1 MIASGLTVA
10 FAPLIPWLALIV
22 LGGLTLAA
30 LGFTLLRRA
39 RGVTWRLLAAAALW
53 LTLANP
59 SLINEKRELRQDVG
73 VVIVDESASQT
84 IGNRK
89 AQTEAALAKILDEAK
104 QNPDLE
110 LRVVRAAGEAESF
123 DGDGGTRLFQALDRA
138 LSDVPRRRFAGAI
151 LITDGQV
158 HDVPKLAA
166 GAEPSEDGAKLAT
179 GGNLPPGPIH
189 TVLTGTPGEVDRR
202 LVVVRAP
209 TFGLVDKPVTV
220 TIRVEDSDKSTREP
234 VNVTMRRDGT
244 AQAPLSVPVNQDYQL
259 EVPIQ
264 HGGQTIVEL
273 SAAPGPHELTMINNN
288 AVIAINGIRDRLR
301 VLLISGEPH
310 AGERTWRNLLK
321 SDPSVDLVHFT
332 ILRPP
337 EKQDGTPIN
346 ELSLI
351 AFPIRELFEVKLH
364 EFDLIIFDRY
374 KRQNIVPRIYI
385 QAIAKYV
392 EDGGAV
398 LEAAGPSFAS
408 RLSLF
413 NSPLGD
419 ILPGEPTGKVFEQPF
434 KPQLT
439 DVGRRHPVTAGLV
452 GAGAAGATPT
462 WGRWFRHVE
471 VTARHGEVLMSGV
484 DNEPLL
490 LLDRVGQGRIAQL
503 ASDHIWLWSRG
514 YDGGGPQAELL
525 RRLAHWL
532 MKEPALE
539 EEDLRAEMKDGKLV
553 VTRHSLK
560 PEPVNVKVTD
570 PIGEQRTVPL
580 ADAGTGVATAAITV
594 NKPGLYRIED
604 GTHTALAAVGSINP
618 KEFADVRATTALLTP
633 IANATGG
640 GIFWIGT
647 GNGPDLRRVR
657 EDRATHG
664 RDWLALIQ
672 RRDYDVTGVEQIP
685 LLPAALVLLLAV
697 GGLMLA
703 WRREGR

>member
-1 MIASGLTVA
+1 MIENGFTVA
-10 FAPLIPWLALIV
+10 FAPLVPWAVLIA

-30 LGFTLLRRA
+30 LAFTLARRA
-39 RGVTWRLLAAAALW
+39 RGVGWRLLAAAALW

-59 SLINEKRELRQDVG
+59 SLVNEKRELRKDVG
-73 VVIVDESASQT
+73 IVVVDESASQT

-89 AQTEAALAKILDEAK
+89 AQTEAALARVTEQAK

-110 LRVVRAAGEAESF
+110 LRVVRAGADAESF

-158 HDVPKLAA
+158 HDVPKLADPNAA
-166 GAEPSEDGAKLAT
+166 GGEAGKLAT
-179 GGNLPPGPIH
+179 GGTLPPGPIH
-189 TVLTGTPGEVDRR
+189 ALITGAPGEVDRR
-202 LVVVRAP
+202 IVVVRAP

-220 TIRVEDSDKSTREP
+220 TIRVEDSDGRNHEP
-234 VNVTMRRDGT
+234 VAVTVRRDGG
-244 AQAPLSVPVNQDYQL
+244 AEQPLSVPANQDYRL

-273 SAAPGPHELTMINNN
+273 SAAPGPRELTTINNN
-288 AVIAINGIRDRLR
+288 AVVAINGIRDRLR

-364 EFDLIIFDRY
+364 DFDLIIFDRY
-374 KRQNIVPRIYI
+374 KRRNILPRIYI

-408 RLSLF
+408 PLSLF

-419 ILPGEPTGKVFEQPF
+419 LLPGEPTGKVFEQPF
-434 KPQLT
+434 RPQLT
-439 DVGRRHPVTAGLV
+439 DVGRRHPVTADLG
-452 GAGAAGATPT
+452 GGGATPT
-462 WGRWFRHVE
+462 WGRWLRHVE
-471 VTARHGEVLMSGV
+471 VTARRGDVVMGGV

-490 LLDRVGQGRIAQL
+490 LLNRVGQGRIAQL

-539 EEDLRAEMKDGKLV
+539 EEDLRAEAKGGHIE
-553 VTRHSLK
+553 VTRRSLK
-560 PEPVNVKVTD
+560 PDPVNVTVTD
-570 PIGEQRTVPL
+570 PLGEAKTVEL
-580 ADAGTGVATAAITV
+580 ADAGAGRQTARVPVAR
-594 NKPGLYRIED
+594 PGLYRIED
-604 GTHTALAAVGSINP
+604 GTHTALAAVGSVNP
-618 KEFADVRATTALLTP
+618 KEFADVRATTAPLAP
-633 IANATGG
+633 IANASGG
-640 GIFWIGT
+640 GLYWIG
-647 GNGPDLRRVR
+647 NGAGPELRRVR

-672 RRDYDVTGVEQIP
+672 RRDFDVTGVEQIP
-685 LLPAALVLLLAV
+685 LLPAALVLVLAT
-697 GGLMLA
+697 GALMLA

>member
-1 MIASGLTVA
+1 MIENGFTLAIS
-10 FAPLIPWLALIV
+10 PLIPWPALVV
-22 LGGLTLAA
+22 LGVLTLAA
-30 LGFTLLRRA
+30 LGFTLWRRA
-39 RGVTWRLLAAAALW
+39 RGVGWRLLFATALW

-59 SLINEKRELRQDVG
+59 ALVNEKRELRKDIG
-73 VVIVDESASQT
+73 VVVVDESASQT

-89 AQTEAALAKILDEAK
+89 AQTEAALQRLTEQAK
-104 QNPDLE
+104 QSPDLE
-110 LRVVRAAGEAESF
+110 LRVVRTGADADSF
-123 DGDGGTRLFQALDRA
+123 DGDGGTKLYQALERA

-151 LITDGQV
+151 FVTDGQI
-158 HDVPKLAA
+158 HDLPKLAEGEA
-166 GAEPSEDGAKLAT
+166 KDGSKLAT
-179 GGNLPPGPIH
+179 GGTLPPGPIH
-189 TVLTGTPGEVDRR
+189 GLITGSPGEVDRR
-202 LVVVRAP
+202 IVVVRAP
-209 TFGLVDKPVTV
+209 TFGLVDKPVSV
-220 TIRVEDSDKSTREP
+220 TIRVEDSDSRNQEP
-234 VNVTMRRDGT
+234 VAVMMRRDGGPE
-244 AQAPLSVPVNQDYQL
+244 QPLSVPANRDFQL

-273 SAAPGPHELTMINNN
+273 AAAPGPRELTTINNN
-288 AVIAINGIRDRLR
+288 AVVAINGIRDRLR

-364 EFDLIIFDRY
+364 DFDLIIFDRY
-374 KRQNIVPRIYI
+374 KRRNILPRMYI

-392 EDGGAV
+392 EDGGAL

-408 RLSLF
+408 PLSLF
-413 NSPLGD
+413 NSPLGEL
-419 ILPGEPTGKVFEQPF
+419 LPGEPTGKIYEQPF

-439 DVGRRHPVTAGLV
+439 DVGKRHPVTADLG
-452 GAGAAGATPT
+452 GSGGAAPT
-462 WGRWFRHVE
+462 WGRWLRHIE
-471 VTARHGEVLMSGV
+471 VTPRHGEVVMGGV
-484 DNEPLL
+484 DNRPLL

-539 EEDLRAEMKDGKLV
+539 EEDLRAEMKDGRIE
-553 VTRHSLK
+553 VTRRSLK
-560 PEPVNVKVTD
+560 TDPVSVKITDPLGETKGVDLVDAGGGRAVARVPVN
-570 PIGEQRTVPL
+570 R
-580 ADAGTGVATAAITV
+580 
-594 NKPGLYRIED
+594 PGLYRIED
-604 GTHTALAAVGSINP
+604 GQRTALAAVGSVNP
-618 KEFADVRATTALLTP
+618 REFADVRATTAPLTP
-633 IANATGG
+633 IVNASGG
-640 GIFWIGT
+640 GLYWIGT
-647 GNGPDLRRVR
+647 GGGPELRRVR

-685 LLPAALVLLLAV
+685 LLPAALVLVLAV

>member
-1 MIASGLTVA
+1 MTENGFTIAI
-10 FAPLIPWLALIV
+10 APLVPWPVLVALGVLTLTALI
-22 LGGLTLAA
+22 
-30 LGFTLLRRA
+30 FTAWRRA
-39 RGVTWRLLAAAALW
+39 RGVGWRLLFATALW

-59 SLINEKRELRQDVG
+59 ALVNEKRELRKDVG
-73 VVIVDESASQT
+73 VVVVDESASQT

-89 AQTEAALAKILDEAK
+89 AQTEAALQRLTDQAK
-104 QNPDLE
+104 QSQDLE
-110 LRVVRAAGEAESF
+110 LRIVRTGAEAESF
-123 DGDGGTRLFQALDRA
+123 DGDGGTKLYQALERA

-151 LITDGQV
+151 FITDGQI
-158 HDVPKLAA
+158 HDLPKLADDAAKEPGKLAA
-166 GAEPSEDGAKLAT
+166 GGI
-179 GGNLPPGPIH
+179 LPPGPIH
-189 TVLTGTPGEVDRR
+189 ALITGQPGEVDRR
-202 LVVVRAP
+202 IVVVRAP

-220 TIRVEDSDKSTREP
+220 TIRVEDSDSRNQEP
-234 VNVTMRRDGT
+234 VSVVMRRDGGPEQT
-244 AQAPLSVPVNQDYQL
+244 LSVPANRDVPL

-273 SAAPGPHELTMINNN
+273 KAAPGPRELTTINNN
-288 AVIAINGIRDRLR
+288 AVVAINGIRDRLR

-364 EFDLIIFDRY
+364 DFDLIIFDRY
-374 KRQNIVPRIYI
+374 KRRNILPRMYI

-392 EDGGAV
+392 EGGGAV

-408 RLSLF
+408 PLSLF
-413 NSPLGD
+413 NSPLGEL
-419 ILPGEPTGKVFEQPF
+419 LPGEPTGKVFEQPF

-439 DVGRRHPVTAGLV
+439 DIGKRHPVTADLG
-452 GAGAAGATPT
+452 GGTGDAPT
-462 WGRWFRHVE
+462 WGRWLRHVD
-471 VTARHGEVLMSGV
+471 VTSRHGEVVMGGV
-484 DNEPLL
+484 ENRPLL

-539 EEDLRAEMKDGKLV
+539 EEDLRAEMKDGRIEI
-553 VTRHSLK
+553 TRRSLK
-560 PEPVNVKVTD
+560 ADPVSVKVTD
-570 PIGEQRTVPL
+570 PLGETKTVPL
-580 ADAGTGVATAAITV
+580 DDMGNGRAVARMPV
-594 NKPGLYRIED
+594 NRPGLYRIED
-604 GTHTALAAVGSINP
+604 GQRTALAAVGSVNP
-618 KEFADVRATTALLTP
+618 REFADVRATTAPLTP
-633 IANATGG
+633 IVNATNGG
-640 GIFWIGT
+640 LQWIGT
-647 GNGPDLRRVR
+647 GSGPELRRVR

-685 LLPAALVLLLAV
+685 LLPAALVLVLAL

>member
-1 MIASGLTVA
+1 MIESGFTVA
-10 FAPLIPWLALIV
+10 FAPLVPWAVLIAL
-22 LGGLTLAA
+22 GALTLAA

-39 RGVTWRLLAAAALW
+39 RGVGWRLLAAAALW

-59 SLINEKRELRQDVG
+59 SLVEEKRELRKDIG

-84 IGNRK
+84 IGDRK
-89 AQTEAALAKILDEAK
+89 AQTEAALAKLVEQAK

-110 LRVVRAAGEAESF
+110 LRVVRTGGDAESF

-158 HDVPKLAA
+158 HDVPKLADA
-166 GAEPSEDGAKLAT
+166 ASGGEGAKLAT
-179 GGNLPPGPIH
+179 GGSLPPGPIH
-189 TVLTGTPGEVDRR
+189 TLLTGAPGEVDRR

-220 TIRVEDSDKSTREP
+220 TIRVEDSESRNHDP
-234 VNVTMRRDGT
+234 VPVTMRRDGGAET
-244 AQAPLSVPVNQDYQL
+244 PLAVPANEDYQL
-259 EVPIQ
+259 DVPIQ

-273 SAAPGPHELTMINNN
+273 SAAPGPRELTTINNN
-288 AVIAINGIRDRLR
+288 AVVAINGIRDRLR

-321 SDPSVDLVHFT
+321 ADPSVDLVHFT

-398 LEAAGPSFAS
+398 LEAAGPSFAT

-413 NSPLGD
+413 NSPLGE

-439 DVGRRHPVTAGLV
+439 EVGKRHPVTAGLD
-452 GAGAAGATPT
+452 GGGATPN
-462 WGRWFRHVE
+462 WGRWFRHIE
-471 VTARHGEVLMSGV
+471 VTARHGEVVMSGV

-539 EEDLRAEMKDGKLV
+539 EEDLRAEMKDGRIE

-560 PEPVNVKVTD
+560 PDPVTVKVTD
-570 PIGEQRTVPL
+570 PLGEQRTIEL
-580 ADAGTGVATAAITV
+580 SDAGGGRATARVPVTR
-594 NKPGLYRIED
+594 PGLYRIED

-618 KEFADVRATTALLTP
+618 KEFADVRATPLPLTP

-640 GIFWIGT
+640 GLFWIGS
-647 GNGPDLRRVR
+647 GAGPELRRVR
-657 EDRATHG
+657 EDRSAHG

-685 LLPAALVLLLAV
+685 LLPAAAVLLLAV

>member
-1 MIASGLTVA
+1 MIENGFTVA
-10 FAPLIPWLALIV
+10 FAPLIPWSALIV
-22 LGGLTLAA
+22 LGALTLAA
-30 LGFTLLRRA
+30 IGFTLARRA
-39 RGVTWRLLAAAALW
+39 RGVGWRLLAAAALW

-59 SLINEKRELRQDVG
+59 SLVNEKRELRKDVG

-89 AQTEAALAKILDEAK
+89 AQTEAALAKLLEQAK

-110 LRVVRAAGEAESF
+110 LRVVRTGAEPESF
-123 DGDGGTRLFQALDRA
+123 DGDGGTRLFHALDRA

-151 LITDGQV
+151 LITDGEV
-158 HDVPKLAA
+158 HDVPKLAEAA
-166 GAEPSEDGAKLAT
+166 GGGDDGAKLAN
-179 GGNLPPGPIH
+179 GGSLPPGPIH
-189 TVLTGTPGEVDRR
+189 ALLTGAPGEVDRR

-220 TIRVEDSDKSTREP
+220 TIRVEDSDSKTHDP
-234 VNVTMRRDGT
+234 VTVTMRRDGGAET
-244 AQAPLSVPVNQDYQL
+244 PLAVPANQDYHL

-273 SAAPGPHELTMINNN
+273 SAAAGPHELTTINNN
-288 AVIAINGIRDRLR
+288 AVVAINGIRDRLR

-434 KPQLT
+434 RPQLT
-439 DVGRRHPVTAGLV
+439 DVGRRHPVTADLV
-452 GAGAAGATPT
+452 GGTGATPT
-462 WGRWFRHVE
+462 WGRWFRHIE
-471 VTARHGEVLMSGV
+471 VTARHGEVVMSGV
-484 DNEPLL
+484 DGEPLL
-490 LLDRVGQGRIAQL
+490 MLDRVGQGRIAQL

-514 YDGGGPQAELL
+514 FDGGGPQAELL

-539 EEDLRAEMKDGKLV
+539 EEDLRAEMKDGRLL
-553 VTRHSLK
+553 VTRRSLK
-560 PEPVNVKVTD
+560 PDPVTVKLTD
-570 PIGEQRTVPL
+570 PLGEQRTIAL
-580 ADAGTGVATAAITV
+580 APAGPGRASASIPV
-594 NKPGLYRIED
+594 NRPGLYRVED
-604 GTHTALAAVGSINP
+604 GTRTALAAVGSINP
-618 KEFADVRATTALLTP
+618 REFADVRATTGPLTP

-640 GIFWIGT
+640 GLFWVGS
-647 GNGPDLRRVR
+647 GAGPDLRRVR

-664 RDWLALIQ
+664 RDWLALVQ

-685 LLPAALVLLLAV
+685 LLPAAAVLLLAV

>member
-1 MIASGLTVA
+1 MIENGFTVA
-10 FAPLIPWLALIV
+10 FAPLVPWLVLIV
-22 LGGLTLAA
+22 LGGLALLALA
-30 LGFTLLRRA
+30 VTVVRRG
-39 RGVTWRLLAAAALW
+39 RGVGWRLLAVAALW

-59 SLINEKRELRQDVG
+59 SLVNEKRELRKDVA

-84 IGNRK
+84 IGTRK
-89 AQTEAALAKILDEAK
+89 AQSEAALAHLIEQAK
-104 QNPDLE
+104 ANPDLE
-110 LRVVRAAGEAESF
+110 LRVVRAGADAESF

-158 HDVPKLAA
+158 HDVPKLAESGGDA
-166 GAEPSEDGAKLAT
+166 TKLAT
-179 GGNLPPGPIH
+179 GGTLPPGPIH
-189 TVLTGTPGEVDRR
+189 ALITGAPGEVDRR
-202 LVVVRAP
+202 IVVVRAP
-209 TFGLVDKPVTV
+209 TFGLVDKPVSV
-220 TIRVEDSDKSTREP
+220 TIRVEDSDGRNHEP
-234 VNVTMRRDGT
+234 VQVQMRRDG
-244 AQAPLSVPVNQDYQL
+244 QAEPPLSVPANQDVAL

-273 SAAPGPHELTMINNN
+273 SAAPGPRELTTINNN

-351 AFPIRELFEVKLH
+351 AFPIRELFEVRLH
-364 EFDLIIFDRY
+364 DFDLIIFDRY
-374 KRQNIVPRIYI
+374 KRRNILPRIYI

-408 RLSLF
+408 PLSLF

-419 ILPGEPTGKVFEQPF
+419 LLPGEPTGKVFEQPF

-439 DVGRRHPVTAGLV
+439 DVGRRHPVTADLGGG
-452 GAGAAGATPT
+452 GANPT
-462 WGRWFRHVE
+462 WGRWFRQVE
-471 VTARHGEVLMSGV
+471 VTARHGDVVMSGV
-484 DNEPLL
+484 NNEPLL
-490 LLDRVGQGRIAQL
+490 LLERVGQGRIAQL
-503 ASDHIWLWSRG
+503 VSDHIWLWSRG
-514 YDGGGPQAELL
+514 YEGGGPQAELL
-525 RRLAHWL
+525 RRLAHWA

-539 EEDLRAEMKDGKLV
+539 EEDLRAEAKGGHIE
-553 VTRHSLK
+553 VTRRSLK
-560 PEPVNVKVTD
+560 PDPANVTVTD
-570 PIGEQRTVPL
+570 PLGEAKTVAL
-580 ADAGTGVATAAITV
+580 TEVGDGRQTARVAV
-594 NKPGLYRIED
+594 NRPGLYRIED
-604 GTHTALAAVGSINP
+604 GQHTALTAVGSVNP
-618 KEFADVRATTALLTP
+618 KEFADVRATTAPLAP
-633 IANATGG
+633 IATASGG
-640 GIFWIGT
+640 GQFWIGT
-647 GNGPDLRRVR
+647 GNGPELRRVR

-664 RDWLALIQ
+664 RDWLALVQ
-672 RRDYDVTGVEQIP
+672 RRDFDVTGVEQIP
-685 LLPAALVLLLAV
+685 LLPGALVLALAV

>member
-1 MIASGLTVA
+1 MIENGFTVA

-22 LGGLTLAA
+22 LGALTLAA
-30 LGFTLLRRA
+30 LGFTLVRRA
-39 RGVTWRLLAAAALW
+39 RGVGWRLLAAAALW

-59 SLINEKRELRQDVG
+59 SLVNERRELRKDIG

-84 IGNRK
+84 IGDRK
-89 AQTEAALAKILDEAK
+89 AQTEAALAKLVEQAK

-110 LRVVRAAGEAESF
+110 LRVARTGADAESF

-158 HDVPKLAA
+158 HDVPKLAEGGDA
-166 GAEPSEDGAKLAT
+166 GKLAT
-179 GGNLPPGPIH
+179 GGTLPPGPIH
-189 TVLTGTPGEVDRR
+189 TLLTGAPGEVDRR

-220 TIRVEDSDKSTREP
+220 TIRVEDSDKSARDP
-234 VNVTMRRDGT
+234 VTVTMRRDGG
-244 AQAPLSVPVNQDYQL
+244 AEVPLSVPANQDYQL

-273 SAAPGPHELTMINNN
+273 SAAAGPRELTTINNN
-288 AVIAINGIRDRLR
+288 AVVAINGIRDRLR

-413 NSPLGD
+413 NSPLGE

-439 DVGRRHPVTAGLV
+439 EVGRRHPVTADLG
-452 GAGAAGATPT
+452 GGGATPT
-462 WGRWFRHVE
+462 WGRWFRHIE
-471 VTARHGEVLMSGV
+471 VTARHGEVVMSGV

-503 ASDHIWLWSRG
+503 VSDHIWLWSRG

-539 EEDLRAEMKDGKLV
+539 EEDLRAEMKDGRIE
-553 VTRHSLK
+553 VTRRSLK
-560 PEPVNVKVTD
+560 TD
-570 PIGEQRTVPL
+570 PVSVTITDPLGEQRTVEL
-580 ADAGTGVATAAITV
+580 SDAGGGRATARVPVTR
-594 NKPGLYRIED
+594 PGLYRISD
-604 GTHTALAAVGSINP
+604 GTRTALAAVGTVNP
-618 KEFADVRATTALLTP
+618 KEFADVRATPVPLTP
-633 IANATGG
+633 IATASGG
-640 GIFWIGT
+640 GMFWIGS
-647 GNGPDLRRVR
+647 GGGPDLRRVR
-657 EDRATHG
+657 EDRAAHG
-664 RDWLALIQ
+664 RDWLALLQ

-685 LLPAALVLLLAV
+685 LLPAAAVLLLAV

>member
-1 MIASGLTVA
+1 MIENGFTVA
-10 FAPLIPWLALIV
+10 FAPLVPWPVLIALGVLSLAVLALTV
-22 LGGLTLAA
+22 A
-30 LGFTLLRRA
+30 RHA
-39 RGVTWRLLAAAALW
+39 RGVGWRLLAAAALW
-53 LTLANP
+53 LTLVNP
-59 SLINEKRELRQDVG
+59 SLVNEKRELRKDVG

-84 IGNRK
+84 IGDRG
-89 AQTEAALAKILDEAK
+89 AQTEAALARLTEEAK
-104 QNPDLE
+104 QIADLE
-110 LRVVRAAGEAESF
+110 LRVVRAGGDAESF

-158 HDVPKLAA
+158 HDVPKLADPGA
-166 GAEPSEDGAKLAT
+166 GGAEAGKLAT
-179 GGNLPPGPIH
+179 GGTLPPGPIH
-189 TVLTGTPGEVDRR
+189 ALITGAPGEVDRR
-202 LVVVRAP
+202 IVVVNAP
-209 TFGLVDKPVTV
+209 TFGLVDKSVTV
-220 TIRVEDSDKSTREP
+220 TIRVEDSDSKSHDP
-234 VNVTMRRDGT
+234 VTLNVRRDGE
-244 AQAPLSVPVNQDYQL
+244 AEPPLSVPANQDSAL

-273 SAAPGPHELTMINNN
+273 SAAPRPRELTTINND
-288 AVIAINGIRDRLR
+288 AVVAINGIRDRLR

-364 EFDLIIFDRY
+364 DFDLIIFDRY
-374 KRQNIVPRIYI
+374 RRRNILPRIYI

-408 RLSLF
+408 SLSLY
-413 NSPLGD
+413 NSPLGEL
-419 ILPGEPTGKVFEQPF
+419 LPGEPTGRVFEQPF

-439 DVGRRHPVTAGLV
+439 DVGRRHPVTADLG
-452 GAGAAGATPT
+452 GGGATPT
-462 WGRWFRHVE
+462 WGRWLRHIE
-471 VTARHGEVLMSGV
+471 VTPRHGEVLMSGV

-514 YDGGGPQAELL
+514 HDGGGPQAELL

-539 EEDLRAEMKDGKLV
+539 EEDLRAETKGGHIEL
-553 VTRHSLK
+553 TRRSLK
-560 PEPVNVKVTD
+560 PDPVKVTITD
-570 PIGEQRTVPL
+570 PLGETKTVAL
-580 ADAGTGVATAAITV
+580 ADAGGGRQTARVAVARA
-594 NKPGLYRIED
+594 GLYRIED
-604 GTHTALAAVGSINP
+604 GVHTALAAVGAINP
-618 KEFADVRATTALLTP
+618 KEFADVRATTAVLEP
-633 IANATGG
+633 IANASGG
-640 GIFWIGT
+640 GLFWIGS
-647 GNGPDLRRVR
+647 GSGPELRRVR
-657 EDRATHG
+657 EERATHG
-664 RDWLALIQ
+664 RDWLALVQ
-672 RRDYDVTGVEQIP
+672 RRDFDVTGVEQIP
-685 LLPAALVLLLAV
+685 LLPAALVLVLAT
-697 GGLMLA
+697 GALMLA

>member
-1 MIASGLTVA
+1 MIENGFTVA
-10 FAPLIPWLALIV
+10 FAPLVPWLVLIV
-22 LGGLTLAA
+22 LGALTLAA
-30 LGFTLLRRA
+30 LAFTALRRA
-39 RGVTWRLLAAAALW
+39 HGVAWRLLAAAALW

-59 SLINEKRELRQDVG
+59 ALVNEKRELRKDVG

-84 IGNRK
+84 IGKRK
-89 AQTEAALAKILDEAK
+89 AQTEAALARLVEQAK

-110 LRVVRAAGEAESF
+110 LRVVRTGADAESF

-158 HDVPKLAA
+158 HDVPKLAQGEGSGGDA
-166 GAEPSEDGAKLAT
+166 TKLAT
-179 GGNLPPGPIH
+179 GGTLPPGPIH
-189 TVLTGTPGEVDRR
+189 ALITGAQGEVDRR
-202 LVVVRAP
+202 IVVVRAP

-220 TIRVEDSDKSTREP
+220 TIRIEDSDSRNNDP
-234 VNVTMRRDGT
+234 VAVTMRRDGG
-244 AQAPLSVPVNQDYQL
+244 AEQPLMVPANRDFQL
-259 EVPIQ
+259 DVPIQ
-264 HGGQTIVEL
+264 HGGQTIIEL
-273 SAAPGPHELTMINNN
+273 AAAPGPRELTTINNN
-288 AVIAINGIRDRLR
+288 AVVAINGIRDRLR

-364 EFDLIIFDRY
+364 DFDLIIFDRY
-374 KRQNIVPRIYI
+374 KRRNILPRIYI

-408 RLSLF
+408 PLSLF
-413 NSPLGD
+413 NSPLGEL
-419 ILPGEPTGKVFEQPF
+419 LPGEPTGKVYEQPF
-434 KPQLT
+434 KAQPT
-439 DVGRRHPVTAGLV
+439 DVGKRHPVTADLG
-452 GAGAAGATPT
+452 GSGSSPS
-462 WGRWFRHVE
+462 WGRWFRHIE
-471 VTARHGEVLMSGV
+471 VTRRHGEVVLSGV
-484 DNEPLL
+484 DNQPLL

-503 ASDHIWLWSRG
+503 VSDHIWLWSRG

-539 EEDLRAEMKDGKLV
+539 EEDLRAETKGGRIE
-553 VTRHSLK
+553 VTRRSLK
-560 PEPVNVKVTD
+560 PDPASVKITD
-570 PIGEQRTVPL
+570 PLGEAKTIEL
-580 ADAGTGVATAAITV
+580 GDAGAGRQTARV
-594 NKPGLYRIED
+594 PFNRPGLYRIED
-604 GTHTALAAVGSINP
+604 GQHTALAAVGSVNP
-618 KEFADVRATTALLTP
+618 KEFADVRATTQLLAP
-633 IANATGG
+633 IANASGG
-640 GIFWIGT
+640 GLYWIG
-647 GNGPDLRRVR
+647 NGAGPELRRVR
-657 EDRATHG
+657 EERATHG
-664 RDWLALIQ
+664 REWLALIQ

-685 LLPAALVLLLAV
+685 LLPAALVLMLAV

>member
-1 MIASGLTVA
+1 MIENGLTVA

-22 LGGLTLAA
+22 LGALTLAA

-39 RGVTWRLLAAAALW
+39 RGVGWRLLAAAALW

-59 SLINEKRELRQDVG
+59 SLINERRELRKDVG

-84 IGNRK
+84 IGDRK
-89 AQTEAALAKILDEAK
+89 AQTEAALARLVEQAK

-110 LRVVRAAGEAESF
+110 LRVVRTGADAESF

-158 HDVPKLAA
+158 HDVPKLA
-166 GAEPSEDGAKLAT
+166 DGGDASKLAT
-179 GGNLPPGPIH
+179 GGSLPPGPIH
-189 TVLTGTPGEVDRR
+189 TLLTGAPGEVDRR

-220 TIRVEDSDKSTREP
+220 TIRVEDSDSRNHDP
-234 VNVTMRRDGT
+234 VPVTLRRDGG
-244 AQAPLSVPVNQDYQL
+244 AEVPLSVPANQDYQL

-273 SAAPGPHELTMINNN
+273 SAAPGPRELTTINNN
-288 AVIAINGIRDRLR
+288 AVVAINGIRDRLR

-392 EDGGAV
+392 EDGGRRARGRGALVRIAAQPVQHATRRDPARRADRQGVRAAV
-398 LEAAGPSFAS
+398 QAAVNRGRPTPSRDRRSRRRRRHAELGSLVPPYRGHGPSW
-408 RLSLF
+408 R
-413 NSPLGD
+413 
-419 ILPGEPTGKVFEQPF
+419 
-434 KPQLT
+434 
-439 DVGRRHPVTAGLV
+439 GRD
-452 GAGAAGATPT
+452 
-462 WGRWFRHVE
+462 E
-471 VTARHGEVLMSGV
+471 
-484 DNEPLL
+484 
-490 LLDRVGQGRIAQL
+490 
-503 ASDHIWLWSRG
+503 
-514 YDGGGPQAELL
+514 
-525 RRLAHWL
+525 RRRQ
-532 MKEPALE
+532 
-539 EEDLRAEMKDGKLV
+539 RA
-553 VTRHSLK
+553 
-560 PEPVNVKVTD
+560 
-570 PIGEQRTVPL
+570 
-580 ADAGTGVATAAITV
+580 AAIAR
-594 NKPGLYRIED
+594 PGR
-604 GTHTALAAVGSINP
+604 P
-618 KEFADVRATTALLTP
+618 
-633 IANATGG
+633 
-640 GIFWIGT
+640 
-647 GNGPDLRRVR
+647 GPHRPAR
-657 EDRATHG
+657 
-664 RDWLALIQ
+664 Q
-672 RRDYDVTGVEQIP
+672 RSH
-685 LLPAALVLLLAV
+685 LAV
-697 GGLMLA
+697 VARL
-703 WRREGR
+703 